1 MTSRDFD
8 ELIAAQ
14 SSFATW
20 RASRPHPR
28 AAIPEELWDMAVG
41 LLDRH
46 SVTKVAKRLGLNP
59 THLSR
64 RKTESAL
71 NTPFKEDVGV
81 GPEFAFVSVP
91 VVAANP
97 TAVSLRVERPDGT
110 KLILEFQNANLSD
123 IASFCAAV
131 R

>member
-1 MTSRDFD
+1 
-8 ELIAAQ
+8 
-14 SSFATW
+14 
-20 RASRPHPR
+20 
-28 AAIPEELWDMAVG
+28 LWGLAVG

-46 SVTKVAKRLGLNP
+46 SITKVAKRLGLNP

-91 VVAANP
+91 VANP

>member
-1 MTSRDFD
+1 MMTGRDFD

-14 SSFATW
+14 RAFATW

-28 AAIPEELWDMAVG
+28 AAIPQELWGLAVG

-59 THLSR
+59 THLNR

-71 NTPFKEDVGV
+71 NTPLNEDVGT
-81 GPEFAFVSVP
+81 EFAFVSVP

-123 IASFCAAV
+123 IATFCAAI

>member
-1 MTSRDFD
+1 MPGTDFD

-14 SSFATW
+14 RAFATW

-28 AAIPEELWDMAVG
+28 SAIPQELWDLAVG

-59 THLSR
+59 THLGR
-64 RKTESAL
+64 RKAESAR
-71 NTPFKEDVGV
+71 NTPFKEDVGA
-81 GPEFAFVSVP
+81 EFAFVSVP
-91 VVAANP
+91 VANP

>member
-1 MTSRDFD
+1 MTGPNFA

-14 SSFATW
+14 RAFATW

-28 AAIPEELWDMAVG
+28 SAIPPELWDLAVG

-71 NTPFKEDVGV
+71 NTPLKEDVGA
-81 GPEFAFVSVP
+81 EFAFVSVP
-91 VVAANP
+91 VVVANP
-97 TAVSLRVERPDGT
+97 TAVSLRVKRPDGT

>member
-1 MTSRDFD
+1 MTGRDFN

-14 SSFATW
+14 RAFATW

-28 AAIPEELWDMAVG
+28 AAIPEELWDLAVG
-41 LLDRH
+41 LLERH
-46 SVTKVAKRLGLNP
+46 SMSKIAKRLGLNP

-64 RKTESAL
+64 WKTEL
-71 NTPFKEDVGV
+71 LKTHIKEDVGT
-81 GPEFAFVSVP
+81 GAEFAVVSI
-91 VVAANP
+91 P
-97 TAVSLRVERPDGT
+97 TLIPSSATVSLRVERPDGT